1 MEWKKH
7 RLGELA
13 LSIQTGPFGSQLHQ
27 SDYSECGIPVI
38 MPKDMINGKIVT
50 NDIARVS
57 DIHVQRLKK
66 HKVKSGDI
74 IYSRRGDV
82 GRCSLITER
91 EEGWLCGTG
100 CLKVALDKSKCVP
113 SFIAF
118 ILQRKDSIGWVENHA
133 VGATMPNLNTGI
145 LSNLPLII
153 PTFEE
158 QGRIASIL
166 SAYDN
171 LIENNNK
178 RIRLLEQMAENLY
191 KEWFVR
197 FRFPGHENAEFE
209 NGLPKGWR
217 NFALGDRYDITIG
230 KTPPRKEFQW
240 FTHNDLT
247 AQNWMSISDMKEMF
261 TGNTSEQLTQE
272 AIKKFNMVV
281 VPEKTILLSFKLT
294 VGRITIATQPLCTNE
309 AIAHIKNVPEIE
321 HEFLYQQ
328 LKNYEYAK
336 LGNTSAIG
344 NAVNSKIIKRMAII
358 VPNED
363 ILKSFHKIT
372 FPVFEQIK
380 LLSSQNEN
388 LARQRDLLLPR
399 LMSGKLEVNI

>member
-1 MEWKKH
+1 MMEWKKH

-57 DIHVQRLKK
+57 DIHVQRLKR

-171 LIENNNK
+171 LIENNNR
-178 RIRLLEQMAENLY
+178 RIHLLEQMAENLY
-191 KEWFVR
+191 KDWFAYHRIKGSAKEIRLTEIVSYNR
-197 FRFPGHENAEFE
+197 
-209 NGLPKGWR
+209 GLSYSSDEIDCEDG
-217 NFALGDRYDITIG
+217 
-230 KTPPRKEFQW
+230 
-240 FTHNDLT
+240 NDLINLKNIQAFGGFRLDGT
-247 AQNWMSISDMKEMF
+247 KRYNGQYKKEQVVKEGDLIMGVTDM
-261 TGNTSEQLTQE
+261 TQDRR
-272 AIKKFNMVV
+272 
-281 VPEKTILLSFKLT
+281 T
-294 VGRITIATQPLCTNE
+294 VGSVALIPNISNLSVISADL
-309 AIAHIKNVPEIE
+309 IKLNSVIDNV
-321 HEFLYQQ
+321 FLYALFRWGNVSKYISQFANGANVLHLRPQVLRNVKVLLPQQ
-328 LKNYEYAK
+328 ILIDKFVSVVKPMIGMINK
-336 LGNTSAIG
+336 LNTE
-344 NAVNSKIIKRMAII
+344 
-358 VPNED
+358 NE
-363 ILKSFHKIT
+363 S
-372 FPVFEQIK
+372 
-380 LLSSQNEN
+380 LS
-388 LARQRDLLLPR
+388 RQRDLLLPR
-399 LMSGKLEVNI
+399 LMSGKLEVK